1 MYYIN
6 FKYRNSFTETIDECE
21 TRKEARFL
29 LGEYRFGSGNPD
41 SKYWIPTRSTKEW
54 RERIWI
60 T

>member
-29 LGEYRFGSGNPD
+29 LGEYTSGSGNPD
-41 SKYWIPTRSTKEW
+41 SKYWISTRSTKEW